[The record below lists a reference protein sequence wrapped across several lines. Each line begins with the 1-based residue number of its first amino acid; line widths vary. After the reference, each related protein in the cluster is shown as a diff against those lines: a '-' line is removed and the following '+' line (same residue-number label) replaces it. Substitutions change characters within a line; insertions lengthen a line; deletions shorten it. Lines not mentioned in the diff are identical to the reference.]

1 MYSIEKELKILRQFV
16 KLEHMDNAE
25 GWRCYS
31 EDELTAAEERLRA
44 KLPLPIREI
53 YLYMADLLISS
64 NYLRPLELVH
74 WDKDYL
80 AFFENP
86 NADKI
91 VGIKRDDPSDDL
103 YEWEETDPQDIA
115 WEYEDDFRDAYEEQ
129 DTPDKKGQKK
139 AAGRFQKYWEKLN
152 ANPKH
157 SPLRIAKWKNE
168 PRYNRSLDGY
178 GLFLVINALCGLAE
192 MTKHSFPDE
201 PACYFCEAFASHTA
215 EYFQDL
221 DRRIRKEFVPLSA
234 HSELLEMEVPVQMV
248 YARQN
253 PDALLISQD
262 ILLIFLTKTPP
273 EQTFL
278 ENIQELTG
286 LPLCAGL

>member
-16 KLEHMDNAE
+16 KLEHMDHSE

-31 EDELTAAEERLRA
+31 EDEVSAAEERLHT
-44 KLPLPIREI
+44 KLPPPIREI
-53 YLYMADLLISS
+53 YLYMADLLIGS
-64 NYLRPLELVH
+64 NDLRPLELLH

-86 NADKI
+86 DADVI
-91 VGIKRDDPSDDL
+91 AGIKRDDTSSDI
-103 YEWEETDPQDIA
+103 YAWEETDPKDIA
-115 WEYEDDFRDAYEEQ
+115 WEYKDDFRTAYEER
-129 DTPDKKGQKK
+129 DKKGQEK

-157 SPLRIAKWKNE
+157 GPLRIAKWKNE
-168 PRYNRSLDGY
+168 PRYAHTLDGY
-178 GLFLVINALCGLAE
+178 GLFLVINALCELAE
-192 MTKHSFPDE
+192 MTKHNFPDE
-201 PACYFCEAFASHTA
+201 PACYFCEVFAGHTA

-221 DRRIRKEFVPLSA
+221 DHRIRKEFVPLSA
-234 HSELLEMEVPVQMV
+234 HPELLDMEVPMQMV

-262 ILLIFLTKTPP
+262 ILLILLTKTPP
-273 EQTFL
+273 EQAFL
-278 ENIQELTG
+278 ENIRELTG
-286 LPLCAGL
+286 LPLCVGL